1 MYGLRLKYPW
11 KLLLGYLNINSLR
24 NKIKNLRKIKF
35 YLQLNYSAFCETK
48 ISPSCNLVK
57 YLITFR
63 LWQPNILFAVGLII
77 FKIFFLKILTLGG
90 AFWISGSSLFHSI
103 MTDGKKVFLKKLYL
117 TLKWGILF
125 AFLADNGLVNLGIIL
140 KGFFGDWPFEIV

>member
-11 KLLLGYLNINSLR
+11 KLLFGYLNINSLR

-35 YLQLNYSAFCETK
+35 YLQLNYSVFCETK

-57 YLITFR
+57 YLMPFR

-77 FKIFFLKILTLGG
+77 FKIFFLKILTLGR
-90 AFWISGSSLFHSI
+90 SI
-103 MTDGKKVFLKKLYL
+103 FNFRVQFVPLNYDWRKESIFEEAVFN
-117 TLKWGILF
+117 F
-125 AFLADNGLVNLGIIL
+125 EMRNIICV
-140 KGFFGDWPFEIV
+140 PCR

>member
-11 KLLLGYLNINSLR
+11 KLLFGYLNINSLR

-35 YLQLNYSAFCETK
+35 DLQLNYSVFCETK

-57 YLITFR
+57 YLIPFR

-90 AFWISGSSLFHSI
+90 AFSISGSSLFHSV